1 MAADLDKPVA
11 VDLGTH
17 REGLAVALDIHHPE
31 GLAVALDIH
40 HFELVAVA
48 QDTCPGE
55 LVVAGMQD
63 YFEDILNT
71 E

>member
-17 REGLAVALDIHHPE
+17 PEGLAVALDIHHPE
-31 GLAVALDIH
+31 GLAVAL
-40 HFELVAVA
+40 ELVAVA